1 MAYQEI
7 DLGVTAGDGTG
18 DTVRAGGTKLNANFV
33 EIYTLLGTGTALT
46 SGISADATVVTLSS
60 PIINEVAKFAAQG
73 DAGTPVITQTNDT
86 NTGIFFSDADE
97 LSVTTGGGLRT
108 TVNST
113 GLIVQGNVT
122 ATGTVEPAGDTTV
135 GDNAAIG
142 YTSVEGL
149 ILTGQGSTSD
159 ITLKNDADGTVF
171 TVPTGTD
178 DILFPDGAKAMFG
191 ASSDLQIYHDGSNS
205 YVTDTGTG
213 DLMLRA
219 SNDIFLSN
227 VVGNSIYGR
236 FAEGGAVS
244 LYHNGSVKFVTS
256 SAGGTLTGTWEVTT
270 ALVPDASDGAAL
282 GTTALEWSD
291 LFLADGAVISFG
303 DDDDVT
309 LTHVADTGLL
319 LNGTN
324 VIQFND
330 ASQNIGAP
338 SNAILDINATDEIE
352 LNSTLIDVNGNLDVS
367 GTGVIAGAVTTAA
380 LTASGI
386 IKTDDTTAATN
397 TTDGSLQTDGG
408 LSVAAD
414 AVIGDDIIMLS
425 DAAQIAF
432 GTNSEITLAH
442 VHNVGLTLTHV
453 TAGDN
458 LPVVFQLKSEE
469 DIVVANEVIG
479 SIEFAAG
486 DSDGTDGATV
496 AAGIHAIAEGTFS
509 ATANATKLVFTTGVS
524 ETAASSATA
533 KATLSSIGDFTVA
546 GDLIIK
552 DGGSLG
558 SASDLNA
565 MTISSGGVIAV
576 TATTA
581 STNATSGAL
590 TVAGGAG
597 IAADLSVGD
606 DVRLISDAAVL
617 SFGADADVTL
627 THVADTGLLLNSTM
641 AIQFNDASQYINAPS
656 NAILDINATDEIEL
670 NATLVDVNA
679 NLDVSGTYTGAGL
692 MTTGGNIVI
701 PDAGNIGSASDTDAI
716 AISSGG
722 VATFNQIPIFSAGIN
737 VSSGNIAGTLSTA
750 AQGNITS
757 LGTLTTLTVDNII
770 VNGSNI
776 GHTSDT
782 DSIAIA
788 SNGVVT
794 FSQSP
799 VFSTGINIAY
809 IDLDGATE
817 MNADVV
823 DADLFM
829 ISDGGG
835 STMRSMFASRLKA
848 YIVENVGAE
857 ADNITGGDA
866 AVNLSTTVGNIT
878 IDAEGSDTDIIL
890 KGTDGGVDTTFLTL
904 DGSAAGEATFNAG
917 IVIADAGNIGSAS
930 DKDAIAIAS
939 DGVVT
944 FSQIPVL
951 PDNTVSTAD
960 IQADAITGAKIADN
974 AINSEHY
981 TDGSIDTAHIAAGQ
995 VTVAKMAINSI
1006 DSAQYVDGS
1015 IDREHLAADIVDGTK
1030 IANDAINSEHYA
1042 ADSIDAEHYAPGS
1055 VDATAIGNDV
1065 VNSQHYAAASIDREH
1080 LAADI
1085 IDGTKIADDVINSEH
1100 YAAGS
1105 IDTEHIAD
1113 ANITVAKMAANS
1125 IDSAQYVDG
1134 SIDTAH
1140 YTAGSVDATAL
1151 ASNAVTSA
1159 KINSAAVTTAKIN
1172 SAAVTTAKI
1181 ANDAIDSQHYAA
1193 DSIDAEHYAP
1203 GSVDATALASNA
1215 VTSAKIADATI
1226 VGADIAANTVAEANM
1241 ANDAIGSAE
1250 LKTLS
1255 TLLIINSAGTTLK
1268 TIHGAGA

>member
-1 MAYQEI
+1 MTYQPI
-7 DLGVTAGDGTG
+7 DLGLTAGDGTG
-18 DTVRAGGTKLNANFV
+18 DTIRAGGDKLNDNFV
-33 EIYTLLGTGTALT
+33 EIYTLLGSGTVLS
-46 SGISADATVVTLSS
+46 SGISADGAIITLTNPSIS
-60 PIINEVAKFAAQG
+60 GKAEFQDGSVSAPS
-73 DAGTPVITQTNDT
+73 ITNDGDT
-86 NTGIFFSDADE
+86 NTGIFFSAQDA
-97 LSVTTGGGLRT
+97 LSVTTAAALRGT
-108 TVNST
+108 FNST
-113 GLIVQGNVT
+113 GLAVVGNVT
-122 ATGTVEPAGDTTV
+122 ASGTVEPAGDTAA
-135 GDNAAIG
+135 DDAAAIG
-142 YTSVEGL
+142 YTAAEGL

-159 ITLKNDADGTVF
+159 ITLKNDADAIVF

-178 DILFPDGAKAMFG
+178 DILFPDNAKVMFG
-191 ASSDLQIYHDGSNS
+191 ASSDLQITHDGSNS
-205 YVTDTGTG
+205 LITDTGTG
-213 DLMLRA
+213 DLVLRA
-219 SNDIFLSN
+219 SNDIFLTN
-227 VVGNSIYGR
+227 VAGNVNYAR
-236 FAEGGAVS
+236 FNEGGAAS
-244 LYHNGSVKFVTS
+244 LYYDGTVKFVTS

-291 LFLADGAVISFG
+291 LFLADGAVINFG
-303 DDDDVT
+303 DDQEVT
-309 LTHVADTGLL
+309 ITHVADTGLL

-469 DIVVANEVIG
+469 DIVVANEVIA

-552 DGGSLG
+552 DGGL
-558 SASDLNA
+558 
-565 MTISSGGVIAV
+565 
-576 TATTA
+576 
-581 STNATSGAL
+581 
-590 TVAGGAG
+590 
-597 IAADLSVGD
+597 
-606 DVRLISDAAVL
+606 
-617 SFGADADVTL
+617 
-627 THVADTGLLLNSTM
+627 
-641 AIQFNDASQYINAPS
+641 
-656 NAILDINATDEIEL
+656 
-670 NATLVDVNA
+670 
-679 NLDVSGTYTGAGL
+679 
-692 MTTGGNIVI
+692 
-701 PDAGNIGSASDTDAI
+701 IGSASDVDA
-716 AISSGG
+716 
-722 VATFNQIPIFSAGIN
+722 
-737 VSSGNIAGTLSTA
+737 
-750 AQGNITS
+750 
-757 LGTLTTLTVDNII
+757 
-770 VNGSNI
+770 
-776 GHTSDT
+776 
-782 DSIAIA
+782 IAIA

-799 VFSTGINIAY
+799 VFSTGINIAN
-809 IDLDGATE
+809 IDLDSATE
-817 MNADVV
+817 MEAAVV

-829 ISDGGG
+829 IDDGGG
-835 STMRSMFASRLKA
+835 GTMKSMLASRLKT
-848 YIVENVGAE
+848 YIVSEVGAA
-857 ADNITGGDA
+857 ADNISGGDA
-866 AVNLSTTVGNIT
+866 AINLTTSAGNIT
-878 IDAEGSDTDIIL
+878 LDAAGNDTDIIL
-890 KGTDGGVDTTFLTL
+890 KGTDGGADTTFLTI

-939 DGVVT
+939 NGVVTMNQIPVFSAGINVSSGTIAGTLSTAAQGNVTSLGTLTALTVDNIIINGTNIGHTSDTDAMAIASNGVVT
-944 FSQIPVL
+944 FSQIPVM
-951 PDNTVSTAD
+951 PA
-960 IQADAITGAKIADN
+960 
-974 AINSEHY
+974 
-981 TDGSIDTAHIAAGQ
+981 
-995 VTVAKMAINSI
+995 NSI
-1006 DSAQYVDGS
+1006 DSDEYIDGS
-1015 IDREHLAADIVDGTK
+1015 IDREHLV
-1030 IANDAINSEHYA
+1030 
-1042 ADSIDAEHYAPGS
+1042 
-1055 VDATAIGNDV
+1055 
-1065 VNSQHYAAASIDREH
+1065 
-1080 LAADI
+1080 ADI
-1085 IDGTKIADDVINSEH
+1085 IDGTKIADNAIG
-1100 YAAGS
+1100 A
-1105 IDTEHIAD
+1105 EHIAAD
-1113 ANITVAKMAANS
+1113 AVGSSEIAANAVGSSEIAANAVGSSEIAANAVGSDQIANGNITFAKMAANS
-1125 IDSAQYVDG
+1125 IDSDQYVNG

-1151 ASNAVTSA
+1151 ASNAVT
-1159 KINSAAVTTAKIN
+1159 TAKIN
-1172 SAAVTTAKI
+1172 ADAVTNAKI
-1181 ANDAIDSQHYAA
+1181 ADNAIDSEHYAA

-1215 VTSAKIADATI
+1215 VTSAKIVNATI

-1250 LKTLS
+1250 LKSLS
-1255 TLLIINSAGTTLK
+1255 TLLIKNSSGTTLK
-1268 TIHGAGA
+1268 TLYGAGA